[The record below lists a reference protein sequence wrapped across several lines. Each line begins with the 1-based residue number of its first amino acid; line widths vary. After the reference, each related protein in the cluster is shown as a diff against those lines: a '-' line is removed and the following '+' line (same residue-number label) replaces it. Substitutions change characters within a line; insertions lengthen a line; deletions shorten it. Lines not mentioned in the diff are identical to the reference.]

1 MTTNN
6 VNMFEVAVKSKF
18 RFLYKGIINTEDLF
32 DLSLND
38 LNVVYQ
44 TLKKQQK
51 QTQEESLLEIKSQED
66 QELDVKI
73 QIVKHIFDEKVN
85 KREMKLKEKEFK
97 QHEQKI
103 MEIIARKQDVEYENM
118 SIDELNK
125 MIGR

>member
-85 KREMKLKEKEFK
+85 EREMKLKEKEFK

-103 MEIIARKQDVEYENM
+103 MAIIARKQDAELENM

-125 MIGR
+125 MISK

>member
-1 MTTNN
+1 MTTTN
-6 VNMFEVAVKSKF
+6 VNMFEVAVKGKF
-18 RFLYKGIINTEDLF
+18 RFPYKGMINSEDLF

-51 QTQEESLLEIKSQED
+51 QTQEESLLEVKSQED
-66 QELDVKI
+66 YELDVKI

-85 KREMKLKEKEFK
+85 EREMRFKEKELK
-97 QHEQKI
+97 EYEQKVLA
-103 MEIIARKQDVEYENM
+103 IIARKEDTELENK

-125 MIGR
+125 IIGR

>member
-85 KREMKLKEKEFK
+85 EREMKLKEKEFK

>member
-6 VNMFEVAVKSKF
+6 VNMFEVAVKGKF
-18 RFLYKGIINTEDLF
+18 RFPYKGIINTEDLF

-85 KREMKLKEKEFK
+85 EREMKLKEKEFK

-103 MEIIARKQDVEYENM
+103 MAIIARKQDAELENM

-125 MIGR
+125 MISK

>member
-1 MTTNN
+1 MTMQN
-6 VNMFEVAVKSKF
+6 VNMFEMAVKSKF
-18 RFLYKGIINTEDLF
+18 RFPYKGMINVEDLF

-51 QTQEESLLEIKSQED
+51 QTQEESLLEVKSQED
-66 QELDVKI
+66 QELDIKI

-85 KREMKLKEKEFK
+85 EREMKLKEKEFK

-103 MEIIARKQDVEYENM
+103 MAIIAKKQDAEYENM
-118 SIDELNK
+118 SIEELNK
-125 MIGR
+125 MISK